1 MPAPFAINCISSV
14 IFSAVGFIAFVYGKR
29 MRYWTPMLC
38 GLALMMLPLFVAD
51 IALLISSALL
61 STVAL
66 VFRHS

>member
-1 MPAPFAINCISSV
+1 
-14 IFSAVGFIAFVYGKR
+14 
-29 MRYWTPMLC
+29 MLC